1 MKAARVVC
9 VLALALTVVG
19 CATIISG
26 TSQLMSVNANVD
38 GAQVHLIT
46 AAGEQLLGT
55 TPLSTRVKRGQE
67 GTLRVSAPGHRPYES
82 ALNKKIN
89 TVFWV
94 NIFIGGTFGS
104 TTDYTTGAMYE
115 YEPSTF
121 MVTLQPVDQS
131 AQAMNDWQQRE
142 RFRAFILYN
151 TDALV
156 SNLAAAE
163 GEYLDVL
170 VRIFA
175 VPPENRAAAIQRWRA
190 AYAASKTA
198 AEFAA
203 TMVAELQQ

>member
-1 MKAARVVC
+1 MKTAQLIC
-9 VLALALTVVG
+9 GLALALTLVG

-46 AAGEQLLGT
+46 VAGEQLLGT

-67 GTLRVSAPGHRPYES
+67 GTLRVSAAGHRPYES

-115 YEPSTF
+115 YEPATF
-121 MVTLQPVDQS
+121 MVTLQPLDQS
-131 AQAMNDWQQRE
+131 PQAMNDWQQRE
-142 RFRAFILYN
+142 RFRAFVLYN
-151 TDALV
+151 SDVLV
-156 SNLAAAE
+156 SNLAAGE

-170 VRIFA
+170 VRVLA
-175 VPPENRAAAIQRWRA
+175 VTPEKRAEAIERWRA

-203 TMVAELQQ
+203 TMVAELQ